1 MRTTITVAIAV
12 ALLVPPSLALAKR
25 PIAKRA
31 DRQENRIEEGVDS
44 GKLTDKEAERLKNQQ
59 DVIDQ
64 ERENARED
72 GKVTR
77 GERREIRHDQNKA
90 SHAIRHKKHDDHRE

>member
-12 ALLVPPSLALAKR
+12 ALLVPPSLTLAKR
-25 PIAKRA
+25 PIDKRA

-44 GKLTDKEAERLKNQQ
+44 GKLTDKEAERLQNRQ
-59 DVIDQ
+59 DVIDK

-90 SHAIRHKKHDDHRE
+90 SHAIRDKKHNDRHE